1 MLALSARSGLISA
14 TLLCL
19 LTAAPLAQRQ
29 AGLIRNGSFE
39 EGPGTPLF
47 LNLAGGSTALPGW
60 VVTGE
65 GIDLVGAGYWRSSL
79 GTYAIDLD
87 GSARSRTTPPHVR
100 GGIAQT
106 FATVAGKRYR
116 VTFDL
121 AGNPNRGPARKPLRV
136 RAAGDSA
143 DFVFDA
149 TGKTGRNMG
158 WVPREWVFK
167 AAADSTTLE
176 FTSLTQSL
184 ETGYGAA
191 IDRVAVVLLD
201 DAPLRVT
208 ESARE
213 IRVSLG
219 AEILFDTGESTL
231 RPRATAALRQL
242 AALIR
247 EHPDLP
253 IEIEGHTDS
262 VGTRASN
269 ARLSKERADAVKRWL
284 AVNGAVPESR
294 MTTRGFGPTRPV
306 APNGTAAGRQQNRRV
321 EMRLRKEPVAELLIE
336 VLVPVRSPATR
347 TSG

>member
-1 MLALSARSGLISA
+1 MLW
-14 TLLCL
+14 L
-19 LTAAPLAQRQ
+19 LTAVLLAQQ
-29 AGLIRNGSFE
+29 PAGLIRNGGFE
-39 EGPGTPLF
+39 EGPGTPMF
-47 LNLAGGSTALPGW
+47 LNLAGRSTALPGW

-65 GIDLVGAGYWRSSL
+65 GIDLVGAGYWRSSE

-87 GSARSRTTPPHVR
+87 GSARSRATPPHVR

-106 FATVAGKRYR
+106 FATLAGKRYR

-121 AGNPNRGPARKPLRV
+121 AGNPNRGPARKPMRV

-149 TGKTGRNMG
+149 TGKTGQNMG
-158 WVPREWVFK
+158 WVPKEWVFT

-176 FTSLTQSL
+176 FTSLTQSP

-201 DAPLRVT
+201 SGPLRVT
-208 ESARE
+208 ESERE
-213 IRVSLG
+213 IQVSLG
-219 AEILFDTGESTL
+219 AEILFDTGESAL
-231 RPRATAALRQL
+231 RPRATAALEQL

-247 EHPDLP
+247 DHPDLP

-262 VGTRASN
+262 VGTRARN
-269 ARLSKERADAVKRWL
+269 DRLSQARADAVKRWL
-284 AVNGAVPESR
+284 AANGSVLESR

-306 APNGTAAGRQQNRRV
+306 APNSTAEGRQQNRRV
-321 EMRLRKEPVAELLIE
+321 EVRLRKDGGQAP
-336 VLVPVRSPATR
+336 PRS
-347 TSG
+347 G